1 MAQTIGKIAEYG
13 VSTQT
18 PPRRGGVLCEIMA
31 FDATTLI
38 SSRLRSMRP
47 SLVRELLKRATSPNI
62 IPFAG
67 GLPNP
72 AFFPNEDLAAAADAV
87 LRRDGANVLQYSMSE
102 GYPPL
107 REWIVARYKQRF
119 GIDIPL
125 NEVIITSG
133 SQQGLDLIGKVFV
146 EEGQAAA
153 IERPGYQGMIHA
165 LSVYQ
170 PRFVGVTLNEDGLDV
185 ADLRR
190 VLETENPKLLF
201 TCPNY
206 QNPSGITYTAENRA
220 AVAGIVSQHN
230 TMLIEDDP
238 YSELGFTGR
247 HAPTFRAYLP
257 EQCVALG
264 SFSKIAA
271 PGMRLGWLIAPKSVM
286 DRFVIAKQATDMHTS
301 NFSQRVLHEYL
312 TTNPIDAHITRI
324 QGAYA
329 AQCAAMLR
337 AMEKYFP
344 PGVTWTK
351 PDGGMFIWVTLPAEA
366 DSVAI
371 LDAAIDA
378 GVTFLPGPT
387 FYTDGS
393 GRNRMRLSYS
403 QQNEAR
409 IEEGIRRLAEVI
421 VRHLD
426 GPAR

>member
-1 MAQTIGKIAEYG
+1 
-13 VSTQT
+13 
-18 PPRRGGVLCEIMA
+18 MA
-31 FDATTLI
+31 FDAQSLI

-72 AFFPNEDLAAAADAV
+72 AFFPNEDLAVASDAV
-87 LRRDGANVLQYSMSE
+87 LRRDGAGVLQYAVSE

-107 REWIVARYKQRF
+107 REWIAARYKQRF
-119 GIDIPL
+119 GIEIPL
-125 NEVIITSG
+125 DQIIITSG

-146 EEGQAAA
+146 EAGQTVA

-165 LSVYQ
+165 LNVYQ
-170 PRFVGVTLNEDGLDV
+170 PRYVGVTVNDDGLDLG
-185 ADLRR
+185 DLQR
-190 VLETENPKLLF
+190 VLASEQPKMLF

-206 QNPSGITYTAENRA
+206 QNPSGITYTAQNRA
-220 AVAGIVSQHN
+220 AVAEIVAQHN
-230 TMLIEDDP
+230 VMLIEDDP
-238 YSELGFTGR
+238 YSELGFTGK
-247 HAPTFRAYLP
+247 HAPTFRALLP

-264 SFSKIAA
+264 SFSKITS

-286 DRFVIAKQATDMHTS
+286 ERFIIAKQATDMHTS
-301 NFSQRVLHEYL
+301 NFSQRVLYEYL
-312 TTNPIDAHITRI
+312 STHPIEAHIERI

-329 AQCAAMLR
+329 AQCSAMLR

-351 PDGGMFIWVTLPAEA
+351 PDGGMFIWVTLPEEA
-366 DSVAI
+366 DSVKV
-371 LDAAIDA
+371 LDAGIDA

-387 FYTDGS
+387 FYTDGG
-393 GRNRMRLSYS
+393 GRHQMRLSYS
-403 QQNEAR
+403 QQNEER

-421 VRHLD
+421 TRHLD
-426 GPAR
+426 GPAG